1 MTKKV
6 RDVIEM
12 LEADGWVHVRT
23 RGDHRMFWKKGARRP
38 ITVPGDFSDDMKI
51 GTLKSI
57 LREMKAGR

>member
-6 RDVIEM
+6 REVIEM

-23 RGDHRMFWKKGARRP
+23 KGDHRQFWKEGARRP